1 MRIHTTKILRTAS
14 VLAICALVFGTFL
27 PARAQANV
35 TLLVH
40 DVSVQPIAGTSMY
53 DVAVVFSLLDS
64 AGNPIKDAG
73 VEDFTLTE
81 DNQPVQVV
89 SVAPTDEPI
98 NVALVLDTSGSMVG
112 EKMDAAR
119 AAASRFIDVLQSSD
133 QVAVL
138 TFDTTVVHRI
148 DFTTDHLAAKQEVE
162 LIEYTPGGA
171 TCLYDAAYETIQ
183 MTAALPTGRRAVI
196 LLTDG
201 VDEAGGQPC
210 SLYTLDDV
218 IALASDEEARVPI
231 YTIGLGDSVDANSL
245 DRMARQTGGRYQASP
260 GTTQLD
266 ALFGRLADEL
276 RSQYVLHYTSTAEA
290 GDHTLIIHVN
300 YNGAEDEVSRTV
312 EMPPLPYSI
321 NFTSPVEGATVG
333 DTTTIMV
340 SVSGQGAPI
349 QKVVFFANSTLIGS
363 DETAPYELEWDL
375 TGLDEG
381 PVFLEALLQ
390 DASGGE
396 LARSGITITYQAGLV
411 TSPAPGQEGEEGIAP
426 LSLTTIII
434 IGASLAALVVVVV
447 VVIVIAAKKRKEEQ
461 ERDRRWKETVQGEGA
476 SSAAVGAV
484 GMEDRTMD
492 SFTPSEGA
500 LGMLVVL
507 ESDDPSLRGQRF
519 EINKSVTTLGR
530 KSTND
535 VIFPKDG
542 AVSRQHA
549 VIEERSGMLY
559 LSEVM
564 SADDEGRPKRPTY
577 GTFVNDQQIEA
588 PVVLRNGDQIRL
600 GKRVRLRFESLGETT
615 SDTDKTMDQFSDT
628 DKTMDG

>member
-1 MRIHTTKILRTAS
+1 MRSKKSAYLRLLSALILS
-14 VLAICALVFGTFL
+14 ALLFGLSL

-40 DVSVQPIAGTSMY
+40 GISVQAIAGTSTY
-53 DVAVVFSLLDS
+53 DVSVVFSLLDS
-64 AGNPIKDAG
+64 AGNPIKDAAL
-73 VEDFTLTE
+73 EDFTLSE
-81 DNQPVQVV
+81 DDQPVQAL
-89 SVAPTDEPI
+89 SLDEADEPI
-98 NVALVLDTSGSMVG
+98 NVAIVLDTSGSMVG
-112 EKMDAAR
+112 EKMTAAR
-119 AAASRFIDVLQSSD
+119 AAASRFIDDLQSSD

-148 DFTTDHLAAKQEVE
+148 DFTTDHLAAKQQVE

-218 IALASDEEARVPI
+218 IALASDEEARVPL
-231 YTIGLGDSVDANSL
+231 YTIGLGEGVDANSL

-276 RSQYVLHYTSTAEA
+276 RSQYVLHYTSAANA
-290 GDHTLIIHVN
+290 GEHTLIIHVN

-312 EMPPLPYSI
+312 EMPALPYSI
-321 NFTSPVEGATVG
+321 SFTSPVEGATVG
-333 DTTTIMV
+333 DATTIMV
-340 SVSGQGAPI
+340 SISGQGAPI
-349 QKVVFFANSTLIGS
+349 QKVVFFANTALIGS
-363 DETAPYELEWDL
+363 DESAPYELEWDL

-381 PVFLEALLQ
+381 QIFLEALAQ
-390 DASGGE
+390 DGNGAE
-396 LARSGITITYQAGLV
+396 LARSGITITYQPGLEPSQVAGQGGEGGV
-411 TSPAPGQEGEEGIAP
+411 TP
-426 LSLTTIII
+426 LSQTTMII
-434 IGASLAALVVVVV
+434 IGVSLAALVVVVV
-447 VVIVIAAKKRKEEQ
+447 VVIVISAKKRKEEK
-461 ERDRRWKETVQGEGA
+461 ERDRRWKETVQGEGV
-476 SSAAVGAV
+476 SGPAV

-492 SFTPSEGA
+492 SFTPSENA
-500 LGMLVVL
+500 LGMLVIL
-507 ESDDPSLRGQRF
+507 ESDDPALRGQRF
-519 EINKSVTTLGR
+519 EISKSVTTLGR

-535 VIFPKDG
+535 VMFPKDG

-549 VIEERSGMLY
+549 VIEERGGSLY

-564 SADDEGRPKRPTY
+564 AADDDGKPKRPTY
-577 GTFVNDQQIEA
+577 GTFVNDLQIEA
-588 PVVLRNGDQIRL
+588 PVALRNGDQIRL
-600 GKRVRLRFESLGETT
+600 GKRVRIRFEGIGESS
-615 SDTDKTMDQFSDT
+615 SDTDQTMDQFSDS